1 MEAALNSPLGRT
13 VLGSGALRI
22 GRAPDN
28 ALVLQDAQ
36 TSTRHAEI
44 APSFDGNGY
53 QVTDLD
59 STNGTF
65 VNEQRLPPSTPYPL
79 KAGDVIRVG
88 QTKITYEVSGT
99 GYAPTVLADS
109 VPGYTPT
116 VAASDPFAVP
126 AQPAFQQPPSYGSS
140 NTPAQLPY
148 PPPPAYPQAA
158 GFAQPQVQPVYPQ
171 PAGFVQPQ
179 GVYPQAQSVYPPP
192 IYPQPGF
199 GPTGMSQK
207 KSNTGLIIAIIVI
220 VAVLVVGGTS
230 VYFLTRSTPQKTLAN
245 YCDALKTGN
254 AQELYNN
261 LDTAQQ
267 LKTSVS
273 RMQQAMNVLKAAGGV
288 KECVVGSVQENG
300 SSAIGS
306 VTFTLSNGQSGTQ
319 TINLIQESGTW
330 KLDTGSSVTPT

>member
-36 TSTRHAEI
+36 ASTRHAEI

-65 VNEQRLPPSTPYPL
+65 VNEQRLPPNTPYPL

-88 QTKITYEVSGT
+88 QTKITYEVSGA

-109 VPGYTPT
+109 VPGGYTPT
-116 VAASDPFAVP
+116 VAASDPFAPP
-126 AQPAFQQPPSYGSS
+126 AQP
-140 NTPAQLPY
+140 PY
-148 PPPPAYPQAA
+148 TPPPA
-158 GFAQPQVQPVYPQ
+158 YPQ

-179 GVYPQAQSVYPPP
+179 VQPAYPQPVGFAQPQGVYPQAQPVYPPP

-199 GPTGMSQK
+199 GPTGMPQK

-230 VYFLTRSTPQKTLAN
+230 AYFLTRSTPQKTLAN

-267 LKTSVS
+267 SKTSV
-273 RMQQAMNVLKAAGGV
+273 RQMQQAMNVLKAAGGV

-300 SSAIGS
+300 SSATGS

-319 TINLIQESGTW
+319 TVSLIQENGTW